1 MRLSIINFAGIARTL
16 VAVGT
21 DSDASIDATTRPA
34 TPRSGSIVAALGV
47 SKTGAG
53 LTGACAGAGV
63 ETSGAAATGAGAG
76 VETTGAA
83 ATGAGAETGVDV
95 TGADNVDGAGV
106 KTCCVAFG
114 IGGVGGVPALGAL
127 VVAAAPGLYVLKNSI
142 HEGSTEVGSAW
153 YRSYISSTSQS
164 LAPKSADTGTPHITI
179 NLEHYSGN

>member
-21 DSDASIDATTRPA
+21 VSDASIDATTRPA

-47 SKTGAG
+47 IKTGTG
-53 LTGACAGAGV
+53 FTGACAGAGV
-63 ETSGAAATGAGAG
+63 ETTG

-95 TGADNVDGAGV
+95 TGAAKVDGAGV

-114 IGGVGGVPALGAL
+114 IGGTGGVPTFGAL
-127 VVAAAPGLYVLKNSI
+127 VVAAAPGL
-142 HEGSTEVGSAW
+142 
-153 YRSYISSTSQS
+153 
-164 LAPKSADTGTPHITI
+164 
-179 NLEHYSGN
+179 